1 MDKIQMNDE
10 IKIIV
15 QHSDERKHEWF
26 DTADISLAALKE
38 KCAGI
43 FSIKGECS
51 NDFLYQIKL

>member
-1 MDKIQMNDE
+1 MNDE

-43 FSIKGECS
+43 FSIKGGCS
-51 NDFLYQIKL
+51 NDFLYQIKF